1 MEKLFEKW
9 ANEPIAEKNEI
20 SAHGSAR
27 RYFRLKGRSHVC
39 IAAIND
45 DVRENEAFF
54 YYSDFFRKKG
64 LKVPEV
70 YAVSADSKTYLQ
82 QDLGNQTLYDL
93 LVAKRTCG
101 QGFDKDAEQLYHE
114 VIDGL
119 VAMQAC
125 GKEMDFSRAYPR
137 EAFDRQ
143 SMLWDLN
150 YFKYDFLKLAHV
162 PFDEQLL
169 ENDFQ
174 RFADELEAC
183 GLSHFLYRDF
193 QSRNMMLCDGE
204 IYFIDY
210 QGGRKGAPYY
220 DLASLLYDA
229 KAEIPDN
236 ARERLAD
243 YYYHASGLDKRQSR
257 DEFLSALRKFT
268 LLRIMQAMGAYG
280 YRGLYEGKEHFVK
293 SIKPALVN
301 VSNILGHSVLLDGYP
316 ELSRVLQSLQQSQE
330 LMDIV
335 AEHSAPVLTVTVNS
349 FSYKRGLPYDKSG
362 NGGGFVFDCRA
373 LPNPGRYPQYQTF
386 TGKDQPVIEFLQ
398 REPEVDEFVQ
408 NAAKMV
414 LKSVERYQQRG
425 FANLQV
431 NFGCTGGQHRSV
443 YCAEQTARIIAQKA
457 GCKVVVH
464 HLEQEK

>member
-9 ANEPIAEKNEI
+9 AGEPIVEKNEI

-27 RYFRLKGRSHVC
+27 RYYRLKGQNHVC
-39 IAAIND
+39 IAAVND
-45 DVRENEAFF
+45 DVRENETFF
-54 YYSDFFRKKG
+54 YYSEFFRKNG
-64 LKVPEV
+64 INVPQV
-70 YAVSADSKTYLQ
+70 YAVAPDRKTYLQ

-93 LVAKRTCG
+93 LVAKRTAG
-101 QGFDKDAEQLYHE
+101 HGFDKETELLYHK
-114 VIDGL
+114 VIEGL
-119 VAMQAC
+119 VAMQDC
-125 GKEMDFSRAYPR
+125 GKDMDFSHAYPR

-174 RFADELEAC
+174 RFADELESC
-183 GLSHFLYRDF
+183 GLTHFLYRDF
-193 QSRNMMLCDGE
+193 QSRNIMLNDGE
-204 IYFIDY
+204 VYFIDY

-229 KAEIPDN
+229 KAEIPDD
-236 ARERLAD
+236 ARQLLAN
-243 YYYHASGLDKRQSR
+243 YYYNVSGLSGSQCFNNYCNTLDK
-257 DEFLSALRKFT
+257 FAV
-268 LLRIMQAMGAYG
+268 LRIMQAMGAYG

-293 SIKPALVN
+293 SINPALVN
-301 VSNILGHSVLLDGYP
+301 LGNLLKHNGLLEAYP
-316 ELSRVLQSLQQSQE
+316 ELCRVLQYMADSQE
-330 LMDIV
+330 LRKISV
-335 AEHSAPVLTVTVNS
+335 AVPTELTVTVNS

-373 LPNPGRYPQYQTF
+373 LPNPGRYPQYQCY

-398 REPEVDEFVQ
+398 REPEVEAFISR
-408 NAAKMV
+408 AAEMV
-414 LKSVERYQQRG
+414 MNSANRYVQRG

-443 YCAEQTARIIAQKA
+443 YCAEQLAKIIERET

>member
-9 ANEPIAEKNEI
+9 ANEPIVEKNEI

-39 IAAIND
+39 VAAVND

-64 LKVPEV
+64 VKVPEV
-70 YAVSADSKTYLQ
+70 YAVSADRKTYLQ

-93 LVAKRTCG
+93 LVAKRTAG
-101 QGFDKDAEQLYHE
+101 QGFDKDAELLYHK

-119 VAMQAC
+119 VAMQDC
-125 GKEMDFSRAYPR
+125 GKDMDFSYAYPR

-204 IYFIDY
+204 VYFIDY

-229 KAEIPDN
+229 KAEIPDD

-243 YYYHASGLDKRQSR
+243 YYYHVSGLDKKQSR
-257 DEFLSALRKFT
+257 DAFLSALRKFT

-301 VSNILGHSVLLDGYP
+301 LGNILNHSTLLDGYP
-316 ELSRVLQSLQQSQE
+316 EMLRVLQSLQQSDE
-330 LMDIV
+330 LKTIV
-335 AEHSAPVLTVTVNS
+335 AEKSAPVLTVTVNS
-349 FSYKRGLPYDKSG
+349 FSFKRGLPYDKSG

-373 LPNPGRYPQYQTF
+373 LPNPGRYPQYQCY
-386 TGKDQPVIEFLQ
+386 TGKDQPVIDFLQ
-398 REPEVDEFVQ
+398 REPEVEVFIER
-408 NAAKMV
+408 AAEMV
-414 LKSVERYQQRG
+414 LSSVRHYVQRG

-443 YCAEQTARIIAQKA
+443 YCAEQTAKKIAER
-457 GCKVVVH
+457 GICKVVVH
-464 HLEQEK
+464 HLEQE